1 MNFSRHFTW
10 VSALTLVVLTGCG
23 SPPPPP
29 PSAAKDI
36 DEAKTNLDTAR
47 SMEKMG
53 QLDASIAAYERAKEA
68 IGRGKEIAE
77 GSELSQLNSMEDEAR
92 AKVSALRIKKI
103 NLASQPEK
111 PKVVAAA
118 SGPKTED
125 PEEKKKRETEA
136 IEKKR
141 AAEAA
146 KTTAALDATFQKGV
160 AVGKAKEKT
169 ADDDEPAAKT
179 EKPAKKE
186 GDGADDAAAAAGGD
200 AAPKGK
206 AIKEAKGPFP
216 AITENSP
223 EAEIVKL
230 QVKGKF
236 AIAYFYVYNKK
247 ENGRRIM
254 SHAVFFKNANGQEIV
269 NPPSVGVY
277 PFNGFKADIAD
288 PSNQSLDGLTTGSH
302 QITGFDAMQFAAVG
316 SSDTIAQ
323 CKSVGLIMVFDDGT
337 KLTATGPTGGVDLN
351 AGGATG
357 PLKGLKG
364 K

>member
-10 VSALTLVVLTGCG
+10 VSALTLVILTGCG

-111 PKVVAAA
+111 PKVVAATNSA
-118 SGPKTED
+118 TSED
-125 PEEKKKRETEA
+125 PEEKKKREADA

-141 AAEAA
+141 KAEAA

-160 AVGKAKEKT
+160 TVGKAKEKT

-186 GDGADDAAAAAGGD
+186 GDDDAAAAGGE

-206 AIKEAKGPFP
+206 PIKEAKGPFP
-216 AITENSP
+216 AITEQSP
-223 EAEIVKL
+223 EMEIVKL
-230 QVKGKF
+230 QVKGKY
-236 AIAYFYVYNKK
+236 AIAYFQVYNKSQ
-247 ENGRRIM
+247 NGRRIM
-254 SHAVFFKNANGQEIV
+254 NQAVYFKNANGQEIV
-269 NPPSVGVY
+269 NAPSVGVY
-277 PFNGFKADIAD
+277 PYNGFKADIAD
-288 PSNQSLDGLTTGSH
+288 PSTQSLDGLTTGSH
-302 QITGFDAMQFAAVG
+302 QITGGEGMQFAAVG
-316 SSDTIAQ
+316 TSDSVSQ
-323 CKSVGLIMVFDDGT
+323 CKSVGIIMVFDDGT
-337 KLTATGPTGGVDLN
+337 KLTASGPSGGVDLN